1 MTDAQLFMGALV
13 IAIPTLIGIYRFI
26 EETTRKR
33 VNETNDLRQAQTEA
47 IHQQTLATKE
57 LTHEMKMMRKE
68 VNDLE
73 IRTNNLENVVYK
85 KDRV

>member
-1 MTDAQLFMGALV
+1 MV

-26 EETTRKR
+26 DERAVTRTETTNK
-33 VNETNDLRQAQTEA
+33 LRQEHTDA
-47 IHQQTLATKE
+47 IHEQTLATKE

-73 IRTNNLENVVYK
+73 VRTNNLENVVYK